1 MSHKRDGEIA
11 LDLDGLRYSAPNGA
25 VLLDAV
31 TLHLLPGE
39 ILAVVGLN
47 GAGKSTLI
55 RLLAGLIAPSAGTIA
70 LQGRPYETLS
80 SAERARRIAYVGQ
93 HDDAD
98 GRLLLRDYV
107 ALGALPHRASL
118 SAAEIGDRVDD
129 ALHRVDLAANAAARL
144 DRLSGGERQRAKFA
158 RAICQAPSLLLLD
171 EPTNHLDPAAKGAL
185 LSATMGLGITVVAA
199 LHELTLIET
208 FASHVAVLR
217 KGRLAAYG
225 HPAEIFTPDTVREI
239 FGVGLYRLA
248 HPLEQRILPSLDIA
262 IGDRAGFDPDKRT
275 RGYST

>member
-1 MSHKRDGEIA
+1 MSHSLDGEIA
-11 LDLDGLRYSAPNGA
+11 LDLHGLGYRAPNGA

-55 RLLAGLIAPSAGTIA
+55 RLLAGLMAPSAGTIQ
-70 LQGRPYETLS
+70 LGGRSYATFS

-98 GRLLLRDYV
+98 GRLLLHHYV
-107 ALGALPHRASL
+107 ALGTLPHRALL
-118 SAAEIGDRVDD
+118 SAAEVDGRVDD
-129 ALHRVDLAANAAARL
+129 ALHQVGLAANAAARL
-144 DRLSGGERQRAKFA
+144 DQLSGGERQRAKFA

-185 LSATMGLGITVVAA
+185 LSAIMRLGITVVTA
-199 LHELTLIET
+199 LHDLTLIEA

-217 KGRLAAYG
+217 QGRLAAYG
-225 HPAEIFTPDTVREI
+225 HPADIFTPGKVRDI
-239 FGVGLYRLA
+239 FGVPLYRLP
-248 HPLEQRILPSLDIA
+248 HPREQRILPSLDIS
-262 IGDRAGFDPDKRT
+262 IGDHADFVPHT
-275 RGYST
+275 PT